1 MNRLSIWLS
10 HVAGPRAKMLLR
22 WPRLRIFLG
31 IGVLLAGASPFLW
44 AGYHWYAGQ
53 AALKRHHN
61 AEAYRHLDAC
71 LQVWP
76 WSRRASVHLLAVR
89 AARRDGDFPGAFQ
102 RLQKAQTTLGDPSP
116 EVLLEWALLHAAGG
130 DLENVE
136 GLLLDLLRNDSPHT
150 VLILEALTEGYMQM
164 ARIAEALR
172 GADEWL
178 ARDPDN
184 VKALYLRSN
193 IYRQSG
199 SWSKAAPDLRR
210 VVELDPEYPQA
221 RWWLGIAL
229 VNIGRYDEAAR
240 HLEILRQRQ
249 PDDVEILVRLAI
261 CQHRLGRSRE
271 ARALLDAVLAQRPD
285 HGLAFLTLGQVAQG
299 NGQLD
304 EAEKWLRQAA
314 RVLPYH
320 YRVHWALTE
329 CLRQQGKTEQ
339 AESEAAYA
347 NQLRDR
353 WARFSEITTHLL
365 SQRRNDPALYYEAAK
380 LMFELGSP
388 EEGKTW
394 LSKALLVDPHYVPA
408 LTALADSYEKQ
419 GDRAS
424 AEEYRRRAEIRRSV
438 FTAKKTSDTAKQ
450 PDIITPNR

>member
-1 MNRLSIWLS
+1 MHRLSAWLS
-10 HVAGPRAKMLLR
+10 FVAGLRLKTLLR
-22 WPRLRIFLG
+22 RPRLLLVLG
-31 IGVLLAGASPFLW
+31 MGVLLAGVSPFLW
-44 AGYHWYAGQ
+44 AGYHCYAGQ
-53 AALKRHHN
+53 VALKRYHN
-61 AEAYRHLDAC
+61 AEASRHLDAC

-76 WSRRASVHLLAVR
+76 WSRRVSVHLLAAR

-102 RLQKAQTTLGDPSP
+102 RLQKVQTTLDDQSP

-136 GLLLDLLRNDSPHT
+136 GPLLDQLRNNSPHT
-150 VLILEALTEGYMQM
+150 VLILEALTEGYVQM
-164 ARIAEALR
+164 ARIADALR
-172 GADEWL
+172 GVDEWL

-221 RWWLGIAL
+221 RWWLAIAL
-229 VNIGRYDEAAR
+229 VNIGRYDEAVR
-240 HLEILRQRQ
+240 HLEILRQHQ

-261 CQHRLGRSRE
+261 CQHRLGRGRE
-271 ARALLDAVLAQRPD
+271 ARALLDAVLAQHPD
-285 HGLAFLTLGQVAQG
+285 HGLALLTRGQVAQG

-314 RVLPYH
+314 RILPYH
-320 YRVHWALTE
+320 YRAHWALTE

-339 AESEAAYA
+339 ADSEAAYA

-380 LMFELGSP
+380 LMFELGTP
-388 EEGKTW
+388 QEGKNW

-408 LTALADSYEKQ
+408 LTALADHYEKE
-419 GDRAS
+419 GDPAT
-424 AEEYRRRAEIRRSV
+424 AEQYRRQAAASTSNLPAENAPSE
-438 FTAKKTSDTAKQ
+438 KK
-450 PDIITPNR
+450 R